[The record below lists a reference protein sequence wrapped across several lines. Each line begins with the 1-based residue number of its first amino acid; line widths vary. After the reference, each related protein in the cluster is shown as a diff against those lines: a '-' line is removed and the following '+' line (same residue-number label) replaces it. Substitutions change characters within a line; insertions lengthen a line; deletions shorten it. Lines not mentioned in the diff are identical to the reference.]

1 MTASIPVL
9 FMYSQYGAKAS
20 SQLAC
25 LSMNKGKQKKM
36 HPAPTL
42 QLTEQPQGAPG
53 QEMQN
58 GFCEL

>member
-1 MTASIPVL
+1 
-9 FMYSQYGAKAS
+9 MYSQYGAKAS

-25 LSMNKGKQKKM
+25 LSMNKGKQEKM